1 MKLISKKN
9 LLIGLLIVCV
19 ILLVCGYAN
28 TKADLS
34 SFKSQIGKL
43 EFKEQ
48 KYLETI
54 SENGN
59 KIAEQEQIILTQTQ
73 AIDNN
78 LLEIERLKKVSA
90 QVVVNTI
97 TQIDS
102 VFVPFYVDTTIT
114 DSVDYDFIKV
124 PQMFSLQNEWYSLGG
139 NINKSGLLLDSLSF
153 NNELKITLGNRSEG
167 ILKPTTPLV
176 LVEYSNPYVS
186 TTGLQNIVIQ
196 NDLKWYDKK
205 GFLIGIGFLGGMTT
219 TLLLN

>member
-1 MKLISKKN
+1 M
-9 LLIGLLIVCV
+9 
-19 ILLVCGYAN
+19 
-28 TKADLS
+28 
-34 SFKSQIGKL
+34 
-43 EFKEQ
+43 
-48 KYLETI
+48 
-54 SENGN
+54 
-59 KIAEQEQIILTQTQ
+59 
-73 AIDNN
+73 
-78 LLEIERLKKVSA
+78 
-90 QVVVNTI
+90 
-97 TQIDS
+97 
-102 VFVPFYVDTTIT
+102 
-114 DSVDYDFIKV
+114 DYDFIKV

>member
-1 MKLISKKN
+1 MNFLDKKN
-9 LLIGLLIVCV
+9 LLIGLLIVCM

-34 SFKSQIGKL
+34 SFKKQIGKL

-48 KYLETI
+48 KYIETI
-54 SENGN
+54 DDNGN

-73 AIDNN
+73 AIENN
-78 LLEIERLKKVSA
+78 LLEIERLKEVSA

-114 DSVDYDFIKV
+114 DSVDFDFIKV

-139 NINKSGLLLDSLSF
+139 NIQKSGLLLDSLSF
-153 NNELKITLGNRSEG
+153 NNELTLTLGNRSNG
-167 ILKPTTPLV
+167 FLKPTTPLV

-205 GFLIGIGFLGGMTT
+205 GFLIGLGFIGGMTT
-219 TLLLN
+219 TLILN

>member
-1 MKLISKKN
+1 MNFLDKKN
-9 LLIGLLIVCV
+9 LLIGLLIVCM

-34 SFKSQIGKL
+34 SFKKQIGKL

-48 KYLETI
+48 KYIETI
-54 SENGN
+54 DENGN

-73 AIDNN
+73 AIENN
-78 LLEIERLKKVSA
+78 LLEIERLKEVSA

-114 DSVDYDFIKV
+114 DSVDFDFIKV

-139 NINKSGLLLDSLSF
+139 NIQKSGLLLDSLSF
-153 NNELKITLGNRSEG
+153 NNELTLTLGNRSNG
-167 ILKPTTPLV
+167 FLKPTTPLV

-205 GFLIGIGFLGGMTT
+205 GFLIGLGFIGGMTT
-219 TLLLN
+219 TLILN

>member
-9 LLIGLLIVCV
+9 LLIGLLIVCI

>member
-9 LLIGLLIVCV
+9 LLIGLLIVCI

-205 GFLIGIGFLGGMTT
+205 GFLIGLGFLSGMTT
-219 TLLLN
+219 TLILN

>member
-1 MKLISKKN
+1 VKLISKKN
-9 LLIGLLIVCV
+9 LLIGLLIVCI

-102 VFVPFYVDTTIT
+102 VFVPFYVDTIIT

>member
-9 LLIGLLIVCV
+9 LLIGLLIVCI

-73 AIDNN
+73 ALDNN